1 MRLIFNPSY
10 LRYCKVVIVGIAI
23 ASFSALA
30 QAPLDVRIALVIG
43 NSAYVSAPPLTNPSN
58 DAKAMTNIL
67 KRLGFTV
74 INVNDGTKEQMA
86 AGIAQMQ
93 AALKGQQAVGMLYY
107 AGHGLQQNW
116 RNYMVPVDIKV
127 GRSMDIPKQ
136 TIDVDSVIEAFKM
149 AGTRMNIIVLDACR
163 DNPFGDK
170 TSNKGLAQIIAPPNT
185 YIAFATAPGNVAQ
198 DGTEKSGN
206 GLFTE
211 YIIKELQKPA
221 PIEDM
226 FRRVRL
232 QVRKQS
238 NGTQIP
244 WDSSSLENEFAFNDG
259 AKHTFNPDD
268 LAKETRAQAEEAAK
282 QFKALKNEDK
292 AAAFAQQKADWDK
305 IKDSKN
311 ADDFYAY
318 LNKYPTGLISQQ
330 ATFRLNQLAES
341 KVIVQPLKNGI
352 VQTPN
357 EKRFRVGDEW
367 KFVSKDNL
375 TGKITEGANN
385 VERIENGLVYI
396 KHPSGNYIIRTEDG
410 AQLTGVNT
418 VDGYIKWDPPE
429 VRQPGGIFEV
439 GDKWVSESILTIGSG
454 WSSPRKT
461 NGKVVSIE
469 DLTIGGQIIK
479 TYKVEASSFNY
490 GDGSEVFMQGWY
502 QPGFGIPLKA
512 VYELRERR
520 TGLTRS
526 TTTELTSF
534 RKGSG

>member
-1 MRLIFNPSY
+1 M
-10 LRYCKVVIVGIAI
+10 
-23 ASFSALA
+23 
-30 QAPLDVRIALVIG
+30 
-43 NSAYVSAPPLTNPSN
+43 
-58 DAKAMTNIL
+58 
-67 KRLGFTV
+67 
-74 INVNDGTKEQMA
+74 
-86 AGIAQMQ
+86 
-93 AALKGQQAVGMLYY
+93 
-107 AGHGLQQNW
+107 
-116 RNYMVPVDIKV
+116 
-127 GRSMDIPKQ
+127 
-136 TIDVDSVIEAFKM
+136 
-149 AGTRMNIIVLDACR
+149 
-163 DNPFGDK
+163 
-170 TSNKGLAQIIAPPNT
+170 
-185 YIAFATAPGNVAQ
+185 
-198 DGTEKSGN
+198 
-206 GLFTE
+206 
-211 YIIKELQKPA
+211 
-221 PIEDM
+221 
-226 FRRVRL
+226 
-232 QVRKQS
+232 
-238 NGTQIP
+238 
-244 WDSSSLENEFAFNDG
+244 
-259 AKHTFNPDD
+259 
-268 LAKETRAQAEEAAK
+268 
-282 QFKALKNEDK
+282 
-292 AAAFAQQKADWDK
+292 
-305 IKDSKN
+305 
-311 ADDFYAY
+311 
-318 LNKYPTGLISQQ
+318 
-330 ATFRLNQLAES
+330 
-341 KVIVQPLKNGI
+341 
-352 VQTPN
+352 QTPN